1 MSIEKLGLDLFV
13 LYISIL
19 VKIFVNFLKI
29 CLLILIW
36 VVFCCIFV
44 GIVLSYNGQFGV
56 LFLVEKS
63 VYIILFQLFV

>member
-36 VVFCCIFV
+36 VVFCCIYV
-44 GIVLSYNGQFGV
+44 GIVLSYNG
-56 LFLVEKS
+56 
-63 VYIILFQLFV
+63 